1 MLADGRIRDAAEY
14 LGLSQRLCQEAHDLP
29 GALWTD
35 VYMAACLFVE
45 GRFTQAI
52 AAADRG
58 SLLARAVFRREVE
71 LFLLFLKSRAMFAV
85 GAYEEASLLLQ
96 GCLTVA
102 TLYGAAAAL
111 PVLRAWLGRTAVHQG
126 DHESGTRMLESL
138 PPTLEV
144 LYFLAEASLF
154 AGNLE
159 AASRCLDQGL
169 ALPAGSR
176 FALPEGIPWT
186 DGYAGVEGRCFRLS
200 RADAFVRRSLSGL
213 RAYLLG
219 MRGLR
224 TEGIRELH
232 QLTRGEKLPDGDP
245 SAAWLNFLYARIL
258 PEAGVEEVDDRLTV
272 LSKSLKSLQER
283 ASRIDAPAQRSS
295 YLWQA
300 RWNRMIMEEARERK
314 LL

>member
-1 MLADGRIRDAAEY
+1 MLADGRLRDAAEY
-14 LGLSQRLCQEAHDLP
+14 LGLSQRLCHEARDLP

-35 VYMAACLFVE
+35 VYLAACLFVE
-45 GRFTQAI
+45 GRFTQAM

-58 SLLARAVFRREVE
+58 SLQARAVFRREVE
-71 LFLLFLKSRAMFAV
+71 LFLLFLKSRALFAV
-85 GAYEEASLLLQ
+85 GSYDEASLLLQ
-96 GCLTVA
+96 HCLTIA
-102 TLYGAAAAL
+102 TLYGVAAAI

-126 DHESGTRMLESL
+126 GHESGTRLLESL

-144 LYFLAEASLF
+144 LYFLAEAALF
-154 AGNLE
+154 AGSLE
-159 AASRCLDQGL
+159 PASRYVDQGL
-169 ALPAGSR
+169 ALPAGSS

-200 RADAFVRRSLSGL
+200 RADAYVRRSLSGL

-219 MRGLR
+219 VRGFR
-224 TEGIRELH
+224 AEGIRELR

-245 SAAWLNFLYARIL
+245 SAFWLNFLYARIL
-258 PEAGVEEVDDRLTV
+258 PDAGAEETDDRLTV

-295 YLWQA
+295 YLWHA
-300 RWNRMIMEEARERK
+300 RWNRLIMEEARERK